1 MSNSVFQPRLFT
13 LIARRQYSFRKFQ
26 ADLMAGIITGI
37 VAVPL
42 AIAFGIASGTT
53 PAQGLYTA
61 VIAGFLISFF
71 SGSSVQ
77 IGGPTGAFIVVICGV
92 IQTLGLQGLTIAT
105 IMAGG
110 IMILM
115 GALRLGQVI
124 RYIPYPV
131 TVGFTAGIAVII
143 AVSQLKD
150 MFGLTV
156 ADLPEGVFSKLY
168 YFVCHYRDIH
178 VIDFAMGACAFTVI
192 RLWPQKWRRIPASL
206 IVLVAA
212 TALVAGL
219 EMPVATIGSRFGS
232 LPTGFPDFSLPLVS
246 LAELPRYVP
255 AAISIAL
262 LGSIESLLSCVVADG
277 MTGERHHS
285 NTELIGQGIA
295 NIVAPLFGGI
305 PATGAIARTAT
316 NIRNGGRT
324 PIAGL
329 VHAGTLLLLVLCFGH
344 LVLLIPMAVLSGI
357 LLNVAVNMSEFHLI
371 AKMFRSP
378 KSDLLI
384 FMLTFSLTVLI
395 DLVVAIQAGMVL
407 AAFLFMRR
415 MEAVSGA
422 GLLRSDEEEGS
433 KEDRFALSNFS
444 VPSDVAVF
452 EIYGPFF
459 FGATA
464 KFQEELRLIGK
475 LPRVLILRMRNVPA
489 IDATGLLALEEVIE
503 QCWKDKCRL
512 LLSGVHSQPRRA
524 MEKAGLLQKL
534 GEDSIFDNIGEAIAA
549 AERGNAEN

>member
-1 MSNSVFQPRLFT
+1 MSHSVFQPRLFA
-13 LIARRQYSFRKFQ
+13 LIAKRQYGMRQFQ

-37 VAVPL
+37 VAIPL
-42 AIAFGIASGTT
+42 AIAFGIASGAT

-92 IQTLGLQGLTIAT
+92 IQKFGLHGLTIAT
-105 IMAGG
+105 IMAGC
-110 IMILM
+110 IMVLM
-115 GALRLGQVI
+115 GSLRLGQVI

-131 TVGFTAGIAVII
+131 TIGFTAGIAVII
-143 AVSQLKD
+143 GVSQLKD
-150 MFGLTV
+150 LFGLTV
-156 ADLPEGVFSKLY
+156 AELPESIFGKLY
-168 YFVCHYRDIH
+168 YFASHYRDIH
-178 VIDFAMGACAFTVI
+178 ISDLAMGIGAFMAI
-192 RLWPQKWRRIPASL
+192 RFWPQKWRRVPASL
-206 IVLVAA
+206 VVLVIG
-212 TALVAGL
+212 TAITSGFALP
-219 EMPVATIGSRFGS
+219 MATIGSRFGS
-232 LPTGFPDFSLPLVS
+232 LPTGFPAFSWPGLSFSDLQHY
-246 LAELPRYVP
+246 LP

-295 NIVAPLFGGI
+295 NIVTPLFGGI

-324 PIAGL
+324 PVAGII
-329 VHAGTLLLLVLCFGH
+329 HAVTLLVLVICFGH
-344 LVLLIPMAVLSGI
+344 LALMIPMAILAGI
-357 LLNVAVNMSEFHLI
+357 LLNVALNMSEFHLI
-371 AKMFRSP
+371 AKMLRSP
-378 KSDLLI
+378 KSDLFIFLI
-384 FMLTFSLTVLI
+384 TFSLTVLI

-422 GLLRSDEEEGS
+422 GLLNLEDEDDAR
-433 KEDRFALSNFS
+433 EDRFALSKFA
-444 VPSDVAVF
+444 VPQDVAVF

-464 KFQEELRLIGK
+464 KFQEEMRLIGK

-489 IDATGLLALEEVIE
+489 IDATGLVALEEVME
-503 QCWKDKCRL
+503 QCRKKKCRL

-524 MEKAGLLQKL
+524 MKKSGFLAKL
-534 GEDSIFDNIGEAIAA
+534 GEDCLFDNIGEAL
-549 AERGNAEN
+549 AEASKKPAIH